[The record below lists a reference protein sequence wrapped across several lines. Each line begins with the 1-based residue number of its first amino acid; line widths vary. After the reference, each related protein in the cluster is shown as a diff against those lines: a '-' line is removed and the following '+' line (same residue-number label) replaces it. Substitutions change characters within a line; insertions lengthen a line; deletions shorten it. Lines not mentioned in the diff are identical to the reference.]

1 MNGFFIAI
9 AFQCS
14 TSLGWEITFITVAH
28 ELPNEIGD
36 FHVMVTAGR
45 CTFTEALV
53 TNAIGALSSPIG
65 ALIYLGADMSD
76 RMTGMIL
83 TFGAAMFLFGATV
96 ELPQEFMKEAKTG
109 KQVLYIV
116 SSFAVGCIVM
126 GLVLLDHDHCDAG
139 SIEGGGGG
147 GAHEGHNH

>member
-1 MNGFFIAI
+1 
-9 AFQCS
+9 
-14 TSLGWEITFITVAH
+14 
-28 ELPNEIGD
+28 
-36 FHVMVTAGR
+36 MVTAGR

-53 TNAIGALSSPIG
+53 TNAIGALSSPIV

-126 GLVLLDHDHCDAG
+126 GLVLLDHEHCDAG